1 MGGKPVEAR
10 RGAAV
15 VRQLV
20 VGAIAAALGLSPSL
34 PDHAWVGDIV
44 DDTITVGGEEA
55 SNVQQIGDA
64 PDESDR
70 SNTSGQ
76 APTGPIVQS
85 RWIPDC
91 VDSSPY
97 EEVMCGAALSCP
109 ENVGLAEPIYV
120 RVRHYQREVDG
131 ETGDP
136 LTEWQHV
143 GTQCV
148 TVEELAQAEAE
159 EAQGPSLLQLV
170 IREWEAI
177 QIPAATIGINPPDGR
192 TLVNFETIFFTDA
205 GEQSFPVTLLGR
217 SVVIYAI
224 PVEYTWHHGDGTTQT
239 TQSPGAPYPSKE
251 VTHLFETIGTVT
263 PRVDVRYRAEFTV
276 DGGAR
281 QPIPGIASV
290 TGTSEELTVLEARTR
305 LVDG

>member
-1 MGGKPVEAR
+1 MEAPR
-10 RGAAV
+10 SIARIAITCLTTAAAV
-15 VRQLV
+15 LVLAAATQYTDEAWTGNVAENAVTVEGQESSGVRQ
-20 VGAIAAALGLSPSL
+20 VG
-34 PDHAWVGDIV
+34 
-44 DDTITVGGEEA
+44 
-55 SNVQQIGDA
+55 NA
-64 PDESDR
+64 PDGSDQD
-70 SNTSGQ
+70 SGGQ
-76 APTGPIVQS
+76 TASGPLIQS
-85 RWIPDC
+85 RWVPDC
-91 VDSSPY
+91 HDSSPY
-97 EEVMCGAALSCP
+97 DEPMCDTALTTCP
-109 ENVGLAEPIYV
+109 ENVGLAEPVYV
-120 RVRHYQREVDG
+120 RLRQYQREVDR

-143 GTQCV
+143 GTQCL

-159 EAQGPSLLQLV
+159 QAEGPSLLQLV
-170 IREWEAI
+170 VREWQAI

-205 GEQSFPVTLLGR
+205 GEQTFPVTLLGR
-217 SVVIYAI
+217 SIVIYAV
-224 PVEYTWHHGDGTTQT
+224 PVEYIWHHGDGTTQT
-239 TQSPGAPYPSKE
+239 TQSAGAPYPSKE
-251 VTHLFETIGTVT
+251 ITHLFDTIGTVN

>member
-1 MGGKPVEAR
+1 MEAPRSLARILITCLTAATAVLLLTAATDHTDEAWTGNVAQNAVTVE
-10 RGAAV
+10 G
-15 VRQLV
+15 QE
-20 VGAIAAALGLSPSL
+20 SS
-34 PDHAWVGDIV
+34 
-44 DDTITVGGEEA
+44 
-55 SNVQQIGDA
+55 SVQQVESA
-64 PDESDR
+64 PDGSDQNN
-70 SNTSGQ
+70 SDHEPG
-76 APTGPIVQS
+76 GPLVQS
-85 RWIPDC
+85 RWVPDC
-91 VDSSPY
+91 LESSPFD
-97 EEVMCGAALSCP
+97 EVMCQTAITTCP
-109 ENVGLAEPIYV
+109 ENIGLAEPVYV
-120 RVRHYQREVDG
+120 RLRQYQQEVDR

-143 GTQCV
+143 GTQCL
-148 TVEELAQAEAE
+148 TLEELAQAEAE
-159 EAQGPSLLQLV
+159 QAEGPSLLQLIV
-170 IREWEAI
+170 REWQAI

-217 SVVIYAI
+217 SVVIYAV
-224 PVEYTWHHGDGTTQT
+224 PVEYIWHHGDGSTQT

-251 VTHLFETIGTVT
+251 ITHLFDTIGTVN

>member
-1 MGGKPVEAR
+1 MDAGR
-10 RGAAV
+10 RPTWRRTLIVIFASCVMLLAPQFAMATPDFDSEIADDTVSVGAEQSSG
-15 VRQLV
+15 VRQ
-20 VGAIAAALGLSPSL
+20 VG
-34 PDHAWVGDIV
+34 
-44 DDTITVGGEEA
+44 
-55 SNVQQIGDA
+55 NA
-64 PDESDR
+64 PDGSDQD
-70 SNTSGQ
+70 NGGHTASG
-76 APTGPIVQS
+76 PLIQS
-85 RWIPDC
+85 RWVPDC
-91 VDSSPY
+91 HDSSPY
-97 EEVMCGAALSCP
+97 DEPMCDTAMTTCP
-109 ENVGLAEPIYV
+109 ENIGLAEPVYV
-120 RVRHYQREVDG
+120 RLRQYQREVDR

-143 GTQCV
+143 GTQCL

-159 EAQGPSLLQLV
+159 QAEGPSLLQLV
-170 IREWEAI
+170 VREWQAI

-205 GEQSFPVTLLGR
+205 GEQSYPVTLLGR
-217 SVVIYAI
+217 AVVIYAV
-224 PVEYTWHHGDGTTQT
+224 PVEYIWHHGDDTTQT

-251 VTHLFETIGTVT
+251 ITHLFDTIGTVN

>member
-1 MGGKPVEAR
+1 MEAR
-10 RGAAV
+10 RDLPY
-15 VRQLV
+15 RQRALLV
-20 VGAIAAALGLSPSL
+20 AAIAALIFG
-34 PDHAWVGDIV
+34 
-44 DDTITVGGEEA
+44 
-55 SNVQQIGDA
+55 VQVPP
-64 PDESDR
+64 PDESWTGNAAGDMVKLGAEE
-70 SNTSGQ
+70 SSGAQ
-76 APTGPIVQS
+76 QVGTAPDGNDQGDSGHAPTGPLVQS
-85 RWIPDC
+85 RWVPDC
-91 VDSSPY
+91 LGSSPY
-97 EEVMCGAALSCP
+97 DEVMCRTAQTACP
-109 ENVGLAEPIYV
+109 ENVGLADPVYV
-120 RVRHYQREVDG
+120 RFRQYQREVDR

-143 GTQCV
+143 GTQCL

-159 EAQGPSLLQLV
+159 QAEGPSLLQLV
-170 IREWEAI
+170 VSEWQAI

-217 SVVIYAI
+217 SVVIYAV
-224 PVEYTWHHGDGTTQT
+224 PVEYIWHHGDGTTQT

-251 VTHLFETIGTVT
+251 ITHLFDTIGTVN

>member
-1 MGGKPVEAR
+1 MA
-10 RGAAV
+10 
-15 VRQLV
+15 
-20 VGAIAAALGLSPSL
+20 AIAALIFS
-34 PDHAWVGDIV
+34 
-44 DDTITVGGEEA
+44 
-55 SNVQQIGDA
+55 VQVP
-64 PDESDR
+64 PDESWTGNAAGDMVKLDAEE
-70 SNTSGQ
+70 SSGVQ
-76 APTGPIVQS
+76 QVGNAPDGSDQDNGGGPAPSGPLVQS
-85 RWIPDC
+85 RWVPDC
-91 VDSSPY
+91 FGSSPY
-97 EEVMCGAALSCP
+97 DEVICRAALTACP
-109 ENVGLAEPIYV
+109 ENVGLADPVYV
-120 RVRHYQREVDG
+120 RVRQYQRQVDR

-148 TVEELAQAEAE
+148 TVEELAQAESEQAE
-159 EAQGPSLLQLV
+159 GPSLLQLV
-170 IREWEAI
+170 LREWQAI
-177 QIPAATIGINPPDGR
+177 QIPAATLGINPPDGR
-192 TLVNFETIFFTDA
+192 TLVNLETIFFTDA

-217 SVVIYAI
+217 SVVIYAV
-224 PVEYTWHHGDGTTQT
+224 PVEYVWHHGDGTTQT

-251 VTHLFETIGTVT
+251 ITHLFDTIGTVN

>member
-1 MGGKPVEAR
+1 MP
-10 RGAAV
+10 
-15 VRQLV
+15 
-20 VGAIAAALGLSPSL
+20 
-34 PDHAWVGDIV
+34 
-44 DDTITVGGEEA
+44 
-55 SNVQQIGDA
+55 
-64 PDESDR
+64 PDESWTGNAAGDMVELGAEE
-70 SNTSGQ
+70 SSGVQQVGSAPDGSDQDNGDGQTSS
-76 APTGPIVQS
+76 GPVVQS
-85 RWIPDC
+85 RWVPDC
-91 VDSSPY
+91 LESSPFD
-97 EEVMCGAALSCP
+97 EVMCHTAITTCP
-109 ENVGLAEPIYV
+109 ENIGLAEPIYV
-120 RVRHYQREVDG
+120 RLRQYQREVDR

-143 GTQCV
+143 GTQCL

-159 EAQGPSLLQLV
+159 QAEGPSLLQLV
-170 IREWEAI
+170 VREWQAI

-205 GEQSFPVTLLGR
+205 GEQSFAVTLLGR
-217 SVVIYAI
+217 SVVIYAV
-224 PVEYTWHHGDGTTQT
+224 PVEYIWHHGDGTTQT

-251 VTHLFETIGTVT
+251 ITHQFDTIGTVI

-276 DGGAR
+276 DGGPR

>member
-1 MGGKPVEAR
+1 MDAGRCPPWR
-10 RGAAV
+10 RALIVICVGSFVLLMPQAAD
-15 VRQLV
+15 
-20 VGAIAAALGLSPSL
+20 AI
-34 PDHAWVGDIV
+34 PDFDSQIA
-44 DDTITVGGEEA
+44 DDTITVGGQE
-55 SNVQQIGDA
+55 STVQQTGGTA
-64 PDESDR
+64 QTTQGNGGPR
-70 SNTSGQ
+70 ST
-76 APTGPIVQS
+76 PTGPVVQS

-91 VDSSPY
+91 PDSTPY
-97 EEVMCGAALSCP
+97 DEVMCETALACP
-109 ENVGLAEPIYV
+109 ENAGLENATYV
-120 RVRHYQREVDG
+120 RVRRYQREVDR
-131 ETGDP
+131 ETGEP

-148 TVEELAQAEAE
+148 TVQEMAEAE
-159 EAQGPSLLQLV
+159 AEQAEGPSLLQLV
-170 IREWEAI
+170 IQEWQAI

-192 TLVNFETIFFTDA
+192 TLVNLETIFFTEA

-224 PVEYTWHHGDGTTQT
+224 PIDYTWHHGDGTSRT

-251 VTHLFETIGTVT
+251 ITHVFDTIGTVN

-281 QPIPGIASV
+281 QPIPGVATV